1 MRFVKAADYLLQACG
16 ENEWKKIALV
26 VSMPPPNVET
36 YSRFALL
43 TRELSWALDVI
54 HYASSSKDLEFGWSE
69 EKCRLV
75 VVRNDSTDLSVN
87 ALEVAEVELLATGVD
102 GRLVQDRKNLLFQ
115 LKSGESLTREIVSSS
130 SATQKLNMQDDFETV
145 LMNRLQ
151 ESADVHSPGSVP
163 TCFYINH
170 LQLHL
175 GRCISR
181 GSFKKIYRGEWFGQ
195 QVAIAKIKRTTR
207 DIVEKE
213 AGFMVKVQHPYIV
226 DFFGCAIE
234 EIEEEESVSEG
245 KRKEDSLAEDK
256 KREGSSPEKS
266 GVELHKRKEQEGS
279 PPDGRDMELVGYLVM
294 ELMQEDLR
302 SLINRE
308 AKNHS
313 GAPFSLSVSIDI
325 LLQIVEA
332 MLHLQKHNVIYRDL
346 KATNCLVSRRP
357 KINAADLDGYTLK
370 LIDFG
375 TSKVLESEDD
385 ETSTIDVGS
394 RRWMAPEIW
403 GIKQG
408 NPSVNSRHGFLYPS
422 CFFPK
427 EATVKK
433 QDRPSKAYTRSADV
447 YSFAMTCYEIT
458 TGLLPFHNV
467 KNSDIPN
474 MIYRERRP
482 LFSHPAAFSC
492 PLLLQTLMTQ
502 CWAQDPKDRP
512 QFEDVRKEL
521 WNIKYNIEV
530 QR

>member
-1 MRFVKAADYLLQACG
+1 
-16 ENEWKKIALV
+16 
-26 VSMPPPNVET
+26 MPPPNVET

-43 TRELSWALDVI
+43 IRELSWALDVI

-75 VVRNDSTDLSVN
+75 VVRSNDSTDLSVN
-87 ALEVAEVELLATGVD
+87 ALEVAEVESLATGVD
-102 GRLVQDRKNLLFQ
+102 DQLVQDRKKLLFQ
-115 LKSGESLTREIVSSS
+115 LKSGEIFTQENVSSPY
-130 SATQKLNMQDDFETV
+130 AAEKLNLPDDFGTV
-145 LMNRLQ
+145 LKNRLQ
-151 ESADVHSPGSVP
+151 EIADLHSPGSVP
-163 TCFYINH
+163 TCFQINH

-175 GRCISR
+175 ERCISR
-181 GSFKKIYRGEWFGQ
+181 GSFKEIYQGEWFGQ
-195 QVAIAKIKRTTR
+195 RVAIAKIKRTTR

-213 AGFMVKVQHPYIV
+213 AGFMVKVQHPNIV

-234 EIEEEESVSEG
+234 EREKEESVSGG
-245 KRKEDSLAEDK
+245 KRKQDYLAEDK
-256 KREGSSPEKS
+256 KKEGSSPEES
-266 GVELHKRKEQEGS
+266 RVVLDVHKRKEQEAS
-279 PPDGRDMELVGYLVM
+279 RPPEVRDMELVGYLVM

-313 GAPFSLSVSIDI
+313 GAPFSLSVSVDI

-346 KATNCLVSRRP
+346 KANNCLVSRRP
-357 KINAADLDGYTLK
+357 KVNLADLDGYTIK

-408 NPSVNSRHGFLYPS
+408 KPSVNSRHGFLYPL

-458 TGLLPFHNV
+458 TGLLPFHDV